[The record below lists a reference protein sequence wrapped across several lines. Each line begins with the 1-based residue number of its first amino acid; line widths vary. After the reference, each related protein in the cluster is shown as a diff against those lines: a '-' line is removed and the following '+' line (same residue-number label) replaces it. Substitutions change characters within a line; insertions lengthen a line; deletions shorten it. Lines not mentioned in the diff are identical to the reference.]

1 MVAKDPA
8 LAELIRS
15 EQDLSKQINAQ
26 LGTLNNVLALAS
38 AEREENG
45 VRAINASIDKLR
57 GDRDKARAEIT
68 RRFPSYADLI
78 DPKPPTVEAIRDTLR
93 EGEALLS
100 FYFGRDSSFVWA
112 LPKQGPVS
120 FVSIAMTAGDLESKV
135 RRLREALELQV
146 ESIFEVPAFDLALA
160 HELYSALL
168 KPVEAG
174 WKSANSLIVVT
185 NGALGLLPLSLLPT
199 APAQIKEGQGEPFA
213 TYRGVPWLAR
223 THAVTMV
230 PSAAA
235 LRTLRQL
242 PAASSRREPLIGFG
256 DPYFSVEQLAAAE
269 RRSVA
274 VAGRGCG
281 GQQSRHSLAPAGG
294 PEDAPGGQRRPGPAA
309 PPSRHGRRADIRSE
323 IASGRS
329 VESALPRQGCQ

>member
-112 LPKQGPVS
+112 VPKQGPVS

-185 NGALGLLPLSLLPT
+185 NGALGLLPLVAAADRPCADQGRPGRAVRDLSRRALAGPHPCRHHGAVGGGAANAAAIAGGVQPAR
-199 APAQIKEGQGEPFA
+199 APDRVRRSIFQRRA
-213 TYRGVPWLAR
+213 AR
-223 THAVTMV
+223 CRR
-230 PSAAA
+230 AA
-235 LRTLRQL
+235 LRR
-242 PAASSRREPLIGFG
+242 SRRSKL
-256 DPYFSVEQLAAAE
+256 
-269 RRSVA
+269 RRSA
-274 VAGRGCG
+274 VAAFPCACGRP
-281 GQQSRHSLAPAGG
+281 R
-294 PEDAPGGQRRPGPAA
+294 
-309 PPSRHGRRADIRSE
+309 RRARWTAPTSPSCP
-323 IASGRS
+323 AFPTRPTS
-329 VESALPRQGCQ
+329 